1 MKKTILKITA
11 LTLLAAAVIVVPASL
26 RAQDAMSTNAPA
38 PVVDQ
43 PPIQTPPPI
52 SDLTTN
58 APVKKHQKHD
68 HPMFNGTLTAVDTNA
83 MTFTVGKRTYEISS
97 ETMIT
102 KAGEPA
108 TLADGVVGEKAA
120 GTYKKDADGKLTAT
134 SIHFGAKADGEKKK
148 KKKAN
153 PESTGSSTN
162 SVPN

>member
-11 LTLLAAAVIVVPASL
+11 LSLLAIAVIASPTPI
-26 RAQDAMSTNAPA
+26 RAQDAATNAPA
-38 PVVDQ
+38 AASEQ
-43 PPIQTPPPI
+43 P
-52 SDLTTN
+52 
-58 APVKKHQKHD
+58 APAKHKKHD
-68 HPMFNGTLTAVDTNA
+68 HASFNGKLTAVDTNA
-83 MTFTVGKRTYEISS
+83 MTLTVGERTFEITS

-108 TLADGVVGEKAA
+108 TLADGAVGEKAA
-120 GTYKKDADGKLTAT
+120 GTYKKNADGKLTAT
-134 SIHFGAKADGEKKK
+134 SIRFSAKADGEKKK

>member
-1 MKKTILKITA
+1 MKKTILKISA
-11 LTLLAAAVIVVPASL
+11 ISLWAAAVIAVPTPV

-38 PVVDQ
+38 AVVDH

-58 APVKKHQKHD
+58 ASVKKYKKHD

-83 MTFTVGKRTYEISS
+83 MTFTVGKRTFEISS

-108 TLADGVVGEKAA
+108 TLADGAVGEMAA
-120 GTYKKDADGKLTAT
+120 GTYKKSTDGKLTAT

-153 PESTGSSTN
+153 PESTGSATN